1 MKIRF
6 GLITFYQGG
15 FVLLHNIQGNGERND
30 LWINVTSTNTNG
42 IYCVVKTMLKLMFIE
57 MA

>member
-6 GLITFYQGG
+6 GLITFP
-15 FVLLHNIQGNGERND
+15 LLHSIQGSQER
-30 LWINVTSTNTNG
+30 IIYGFNVTSTNTNE
-42 IYCVVKTMLKLMFIE
+42 IYCVVKTMLKLMFID